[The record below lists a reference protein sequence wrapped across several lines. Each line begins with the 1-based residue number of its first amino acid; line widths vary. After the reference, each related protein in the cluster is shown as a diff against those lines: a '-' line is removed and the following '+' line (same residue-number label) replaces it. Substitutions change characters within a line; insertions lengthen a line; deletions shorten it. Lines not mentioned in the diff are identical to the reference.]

1 MTTPTGL
8 SDSATGR
15 PVTNDL
21 ELIIDV
27 IRLAL
32 DPGYVLIGHTERVYR
47 RDLDTHHHD
56 RVVRTAGFEAD
67 AVLQLL
73 DQHHFRRGGQHS
85 VTCEAYA
92 GPATSVLV
100 PKATRGML
108 ARLETLAPRRARR

>member
-1 MTTPTGL
+1 MTTPM

-47 RDLDTHHHD
+47 RDLDVPPTEVGD
-56 RVVRTAGFEAD
+56 
-67 AVLQLL
+67 
-73 DQHHFRRGGQHS
+73 GGD
-85 VTCEAYA
+85 T
-92 GPATSVLV
+92 
-100 PKATRGML
+100 TRMIL
-108 ARLETLAPRRARR
+108 T

>member
-1 MTTPTGL
+1 MTTPT
-8 SDSATGR
+8 SVSQTAAGR

-47 RDLDTHHHD
+47 RDLDTHHHE

-73 DQHHFRRGGQHS
+73 DQHHFRRGGQHP
-85 VTCEAYA
+85 VTCDGYA

-108 ARLETLAPRRARR
+108 ARLETLAPRRSRR